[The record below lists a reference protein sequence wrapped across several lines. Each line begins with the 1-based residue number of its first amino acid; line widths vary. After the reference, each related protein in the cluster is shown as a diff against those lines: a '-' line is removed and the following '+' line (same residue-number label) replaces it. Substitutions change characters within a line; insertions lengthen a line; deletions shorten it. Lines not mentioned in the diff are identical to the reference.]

1 MKRFLIVLF
10 NFIFFFTF
18 IKMPATGV
26 LADDINEERQ
36 YVQVFPQNNTPVPKA
51 QMPRIDASAAIIMD
65 MGSGRV
71 LYEKNAY
78 VRRAMASTTK
88 IMTAIVALENGNLND
103 EVTTS
108 KRAAS
113 ISGSVI
119 SLRTGE
125 KMKLSEMLYGLL
137 MESGNDA
144 AIAIAEHVG
153 GSVENFCEMMNQK
166 ALELGAPNTH
176 FTSPHGLDAPEHYTT
191 AYELALIT
199 KYALKNPTFAKIV
212 STRTATIPNRSLY
225 NTNEL
230 LGVYPGTIGVKTGY
244 TGQAGRCLVT
254 AVNRNNWGGGI
265 ISVVLGSPT
274 RNARAQSSKNILDYA
289 FTNYSPQTL
298 LKERETL
305 GQIPVIKGIT
315 PNVKVEAAEEITLP
329 LRKDELDVLQKQ
341 VVMKDILDSP
351 VSANIE
357 VGTIRYTIN
366 EKVIAESAIVTS
378 ADVRR
383 KTFTDY
389 FHDIILEWGKIIRQ
403 AGA

>member
-10 NFIFFFTF
+10 SFISFFTF
-18 IKMPATGV
+18 INIPTAGV

-36 YVQVFPQNNTPVPKA
+36 YVQVFPQNNTPIPKA

-65 MGSGRV
+65 IRSGRV

-103 EVTTS
+103 EVTAS

-113 ISGSVI
+113 VSGSSI
-119 SLRTGE
+119 SLRVGE
-125 KMKLSEMLYGLL
+125 TLKLSELLYGLML
-137 MESGNDA
+137 ESGNDA
-144 AIAIAEHVG
+144 AIAIAEHIG
-153 GSVENFCEMMNQK
+153 GSVEGFCEMMNQK

-199 KYALKNPTFAKIV
+199 QYALKNPTFAKIV
-212 STRTATIPNRSLY
+212 STRTTTIPNRSLY

-274 RNARAQSSKNILDYA
+274 RNARAQSSKNILDYT

-298 LKERETL
+298 LKEGETL

-329 LRKDELDVLQKQ
+329 LRKDELDVMQKQ

-357 VGTIRYTIN
+357 VGTVRYTIN

-378 ADVRR
+378 TDVRR
-383 KTFTDY
+383 KTFGDY
-389 FHDIILEWGKIIRQ
+389 FHDIIMEWGKIFRQ